1 MKTKRK
7 GWIFAIIVI
16 LVTLPVLLYAFV
28 NVYAYLSTAE
38 RLYNL
43 EEADSISRKADVILV
58 LGAGVRPDGSP
69 SNMLEDRLLTAL
81 RLYEA
86 GICEK
91 ILVSGDHGT
100 EYYDEV
106 NVMKSYLVKKGIPS
120 ENVFM
125 DHAGFSTYDS
135 IYRAK
140 AIFGVKNPLIVT
152 QEYHSY
158 RALMIANHLNLD
170 AGAVPAPILS
180 SEVKTYPKQA
190 WYSFRETVARV
201 KDFFYSI
208 TKPEPTFLGEPISLQ
223 SSGNLTNDETNP
235 ESL

>member
-7 GWIFAIIVI
+7 GWGFIILII
-16 LVTLPVLLYAFV
+16 LVLPLLVYAGINLYAYFS
-28 NVYAYLSTAE
+28 NADQLYYLD
-38 RLYNL
+38 
-43 EEADSISRKADVILV
+43 EASAISGKPDVILV

-81 RLYEA
+81 KLYDE
-86 GICEK
+86 GICDK

-106 NVMKSYLVKKGIPS
+106 NVMKSYLMNRGVPS
-120 ENVFM
+120 DRIYM

-135 IYRAK
+135 VYRAG
-140 AIFGVKNPLIVT
+140 AIFGAKRPVIVT

-158 RALMIANHLNLD
+158 RSLMIAQHLGLD
-170 AGAVPAPILS
+170 ATAVSAPILS
-180 SEVKTYPKQA
+180 SNVSVYPKQA

-201 KDFFYSI
+201 KDFFYCI
-208 TKPEPTFLGEPISLQ
+208 TKPEPTFLGEKISLEA
-223 SSGNLTNDETNP
+223 GGDVTND
-235 ESL
+235 

>member
-1 MKTKRK
+1 M
-7 GWIFAIIVI
+7 
-16 LVTLPVLLYAFV
+16 Y
-28 NVYAYLSTAE
+28 Y
-38 RLYNL
+38 L
-43 EEADSISRKADVILV
+43 EEASALSKNPDVILV

-81 RLYEA
+81 RLYEQ

-135 IYRAK
+135 VYRAK
-140 AIFGVKNPLIVT
+140 AIFGVKNPVIVT
-152 QEYHSY
+152 QEYHAY
-158 RALMIANHLNLD
+158 RSMMIANHLDLD
-170 AGAVPAPILS
+170 AAAVAAPILS
-180 SEVKTYPKQA
+180 SDVKVYPKQT
-190 WYSFRETVARV
+190 WYSFRETLARV
-201 KDFFYSI
+201 KDFFYCI
-208 TKPEPTFLGEPISLQ
+208 AKPEPSFLGEPISLQ
-223 SSGNLTNDETNP
+223 TGGDVTNDGKTP
-235 ESL
+235 

>member
-7 GWIFAIIVI
+7 GRILAIIVI
-16 LVTLPVLLYAFV
+16 LITLPVLLYVAI
-28 NVYAYLSTAE
+28 NLYARLSTE
-38 RLYNL
+38 DNLYYI
-43 EEADSISRKADVILV
+43 EEANAISSKNDVILV

-81 RLYEA
+81 RLYES

-106 NVMKSYLVKKGIPS
+106 NVMKAYLVKRGIPS

-135 IYRAK
+135 VYRAK
-140 AIFGVKNPLIVT
+140 AIFGVEKPIIVT

-158 RALMIANHLNLD
+158 RSMMIANHLGVD
-170 AGAVPAPILS
+170 AIAVAAPILS
-180 SEVKTYPKQA
+180 SDVKMYPKQE
-190 WYSFRETVARV
+190 WYSLRETAARV
-201 KDFFYSI
+201 KDFFYCI
-208 TKPEPTFLGEPISLQ
+208 AKPEPTFLGEPISLQ
-223 SSGNLTNDETNP
+223 TSGDLTNDENT
-235 ESL
+235 L